1 MVPSQIFSDSLV
13 QTRASEQLLPPHFLK
28 KGLHQELKRLSQKAL
43 DANVSLSELMHQK
56 KLSTHIKTLFS
67 SLKEDK
73 RRFVE
78 KKIRAL
84 RLGGLEMMTA
94 ECRLKYLN
102 PFFQDGTE
110 IQRISES
117 GLRRID
123 ESIVLYVEKILCFFR
138 PFVGDEENKV
148 LSYKSVTLKSFT
160 KSGLEFICETLGEKY
175 SFELCE
181 KLYLFC
187 TNKMEPKQKE
197 EFLSNLDEKLRLKL
211 DSLKKSLFEQIF
223 YEELLSLFFSKVFCG
238 LSRISLVD
246 EKSEQITCAIK
257 MLLKRNA
264 TEEKSTASIQ
274 SKDVLYLK
282 RLLENPILFGQ
293 FCIELDDYYARVLLI
308 LDENIQSITCSST
321 IKAFERL
328 KSEYEKPK
336 YYEKAK
342 ALFDVTYFVRNDP
355 VFKRFDEDIRNFFHR
370 GIKELLHPFW
380 FYKSLDFLLK
390 KKEEFLSNP
399 SRFLDLSS
407 GAPDHLEHYNQI
419 TLYPTEPK
427 RSSFFMDTQEYL
439 NNRFSLTS
447 LRFLKA
453 HESVIEVFLGSKE
466 DMVAFYKNASERF
479 ELSFEFVNPNAT
491 RLFVFYNQKGAA
503 KVVALGI
510 SSPSRLKHFSCQLSQ
525 AGIEVPSIA
534 VRGNF
539 DRIYQAEKE
548 RFFSWFD
555 SLAVKPTHLFL
566 GSNILSKL
574 KKEKGVKLSHD
585 SHYHHLCKGS
595 YGSFKNL
602 KKTFSFLSFSMPNGE
617 LAGEFTRWCM
627 EKGISTV
634 IILGAAGFLGD
645 ERSKDQ
651 IGDYKMIYRVFMD
664 EQEEIAIKES
674 SIYKCPQLDFMKDS
688 KDRHVTV
695 SSPLEED
702 TLWVK
707 KQLDMGVRS
716 TDVELYHIFKALHKS
731 SLKILPGLFLSDK
744 INDEE
749 LSLTKK
755 ISVENAFLHIRDLA
769 QSIVAFE
776 LS

>member
-1 MVPSQIFSDSLV
+1 MVPSQIFSESLV
-13 QTRASEQLLPPHFLK
+13 QKGASQQLEPSHFLK

-43 DANVSLSELMHQK
+43 DANVSLSQFMHRK
-56 KLSTHIKTLFS
+56 KNSTLIKTLFS

-73 RRFVE
+73 RIVIE

-84 RLGGLEMMTA
+84 RLDGLQMMSA
-94 ECRLKYLN
+94 ECRLKYLK
-102 PFFQDGTE
+102 PFFQDRGE
-110 IQRISES
+110 IERISEA
-117 GLRRID
+117 GLRKID
-123 ESIVLYVEKILCFFR
+123 ASIVLYVEKILCFFR

-148 LSYKSVTLKSFT
+148 LSYKAVTLKSFT
-160 KSGLEFICETLGEKY
+160 KSASQFICETLGEKY
-175 SFELCE
+175 PVELCE
-181 KLYLFC
+181 KIYLFC
-187 TNKMEPKQKE
+187 TKKMDLKQEE
-197 EFLSNLDEKLRLKL
+197 EFLSMLDDKLRLKL
-211 DSLKKSLFEQIF
+211 DSLKKSIFEQIF
-223 YEELLSLFFSKVFCG
+223 YEELLTLFFSKIFCG

-257 MLLKRNA
+257 MLLKRYA

-274 SKDVLYLK
+274 SNHVFYLK
-282 RLLENPILFGQ
+282 RLLENPMLFGQ
-293 FCIELDDYYARVLLI
+293 FCIELDDYYARLLHI
-308 LDENIQSITCSST
+308 LDENIQSFTARAT
-321 IKAFERL
+321 LKAFERF
-328 KSEYEKPK
+328 KSEYEKPT

-342 ALFDVTYFVRNDP
+342 ALFDVTYFTRSEP
-355 VFKRFDEDIRNFFHR
+355 VFKTFHEDIQNFLNT
-370 GIKELLHPFW
+370 GIKKLLLPFW
-380 FYKSLDFLLK
+380 FYKSLDFILVN
-390 KKEEFLSNP
+390 KEEFLLNP
-399 SRFLDLSS
+399 SRFLDQRL
-407 GAPDHLEHYNQI
+407 GLPDHLEYYNQI
-419 TLYPTEPK
+419 TLYTSPPK
-427 RSSFFMDTQEYL
+427 TSSFFMDTQEYL

-453 HESVIEVFLGSKE
+453 HQRDIEVFLGSKE
-466 DMVAFYKNASERF
+466 DMVAFYKNASERL

-491 RLFVFYNQKGAA
+491 RLFVFNNQRGAA

-510 SSPSRLKHFSCQLSQ
+510 TSPSRLKHFSCQLSQ
-525 AGIEVPSIA
+525 AGIEVPSIV

-539 DRIYQAEKE
+539 DRIYQEEKE

-566 GSNILSKL
+566 GSNVLSKL
-574 KKEKGVKLSHD
+574 KKENGVKLSHD
-585 SHYHHLCKGS
+585 SHYHILCKGS

-602 KKTFSFLSFSMPNGE
+602 NKTFSFLSFSMPNGE
-617 LAGEFTRWCM
+617 LAGEFTSWCM

-634 IILGAAGFLGD
+634 IILGAAGFLSD

-651 IGDYKMIYRVFMD
+651 IGDYKMIYRAFMD
-664 EQEEIAIKES
+664 KHEEIAIEES
-674 SIYKCPQLDFMKDS
+674 SIYKCPQLDFMKNS

-707 KQLDMGVRS
+707 KHLDMGVRS
-716 TDVELYHIFKALHKS
+716 TDVEMYHIFKVLHKS
-731 SLKILPGLFLSDK
+731 QVKILPGLFLSDK
-744 INDEE
+744 INDVE

-769 QSIVAFE
+769 QAIVAFE